1 KIAMKIT
8 KSLIEKLKQK
18 DEEAFEI
25 VYNEYEKLI
34 YYIAFSITRNK
45 ENAEEVVQDTF
56 LRMFNSIDNY
66 TDKGKFKEWLTE
78 IARNISKNK
87 VTRDK
92 EKNTIYDDEIIGSA
106 KSEKSNI
113 DIILTIE
120 GILEPLEA
128 DIVILRIVYDFSF
141 KEIAKYENMTIGKIQ
156 SLYYSSLKKL
166 KKGFMYE

>member
-1 KIAMKIT
+1 
-8 KSLIEKLKQK
+8 
-18 DEEAFEI
+18 
-25 VYNEYEKLI
+25 
-34 YYIAFSITRNK
+34 
-45 ENAEEVVQDTF
+45 
-56 LRMFNSIDNY
+56 MFNSIDNY